1 MKALT
6 LTQPWATLVAISAK
20 KIETRSWCTHYRG
33 PLAIHAAKG
42 FPKHVK
48 DAVRYDMR
56 FFAEL
61 NPAYAAHMA
70 RSGMKLPPTSLAFE
84 TLARLPVG
92 AIVAT
97 CRLVNC
103 RKAPRRALGGPTR
116 SWRYRQWI
124 RSLPCAAC
132 GLEPAGEAAH
142 TGSDG
147 GLRQKSSD
155 FSAIPLCPDCHRF
168 GPGAYHAIGRRQFER
183 RRSIDIDALVRRL
196 NDLWR
201 QGRKAA

>member
-103 RKAPRRALGGPTR
+103 REIIASVYPPMPRGEYMVLGNRITPPPSPELDFGDYSAGRWAWILEDVHPLKQPIPAKGALG
-116 SWRYRQWI
+116 
-124 RSLPCAAC
+124 
-132 GLEPAGEAAH
+132 
-142 TGSDG
+142 
-147 GLRQKSSD
+147 
-155 FSAIPLCPDCHRF
+155 
-168 GPGAYHAIGRRQFER
+168 
-183 RRSIDIDALVRRL
+183 
-196 NDLWR
+196 LWEWTP
-201 QGRKAA
+201 